1 MLYEQL
7 KDLSNEK
14 FRRRTGVQ
22 KQTFEKMVEVLTQE
36 DKLKKAKGGRKNK
49 LSIANQL
56 LLTLEYMREYRTYF
70 HVASSYGVSESS
82 AFKTIKWVED
92 TLIKHPVFSLPGKK
106 ALLKEDMN
114 DVMMVDAT
122 ETPIQRPKKNK
133 KNTILVKRRDIL

>member
-1 MLYEQL
+1 M
-7 KDLSNEK
+7 
-14 FRRRTGVQ
+14 
-22 KQTFEKMVEVLTQE
+22 
-36 DKLKKAKGGRKNK
+36 
-49 LSIANQL
+49 
-56 LLTLEYMREYRTYF
+56 EYPTYF

-122 ETPIQRPKKNK
+122 EIPIQRPKKNK

>member
-14 FRRRTGVQ
+14 FRRRTGVK
-22 KQTFEKMVEVLTQE
+22 KQTFDKMVEVLTQE

-56 LLTLEYMREYRTYF
+56 LLTLEYMREYPTYF

-82 AFKTIKWVED
+82 GLNGSRI
-92 TLIKHPVFSLPGKK
+92 
-106 ALLKEDMN
+106 
-114 DVMMVDAT
+114 
-122 ETPIQRPKKNK
+122 R
-133 KNTILVKRRDIL
+133 